1 MVRLLTF
8 ALLAASL
15 SLWSAQVF
23 GNSPCGALD
32 TAYCSSGMSGD
43 CYSCSPGQC
52 GHAPYWSCPIPGHRH
67 PAGTPCPILGHAFGL
82 GQALGLGH
90 AFGLGKGDRGGHD
103 GDGGDGRDGR
113 GRDGRD
119 GRDGRG
125 RDGRD
130 GFGFGGGL
138 RNGVGNIFGFGNY
151 ADGPGEDGVVVHRL
165 GSNSAGAE
173 YAEGALERYMI
184 ANANRRYATRQMTVG
199 TLPMPAGPTP
209 TGVFDSFLTPQQYQR
224 VRPVVAGM
232 APMPG
237 HPGYALPQGHVMPP
251 HGHILQVL
259 PLPPGYG
266 TPQWFAAH
274 GLALPLGYG
283 SPEWFGEHGLALPP
297 GFGTPEWHAALAQV
311 GATQPDTSHTQT
323 AALPPGY
330 GTPEWFA
337 AHGLPL
343 PPGYGTPEWFATHGL
358 PLPPGYGTPEWYAAH
373 GLALPPGYGTPE
385 WFAAHGLALPP
396 GFGSPEWHAGMARTT
411 ALAQGHIAILTPG
424 QAVPQ
429 GHSAVLSLGPAV
441 PQGHTAILPPGQV
454 VPLGHTAVLAPVPPV
469 PYGHTAVLPPTQTST
484 LGHSPVLPP
493 STHVPSGYD
502 GYAPSHSQGSPEA
515 ASERIVYIP
524 YAMPPQIQVE
534 RIAKALRIPSMRQ
547 VLGDTRTYEYPEM
560 PLNMYTT
567 RGPRDF
573 FAPNPPSIGY

>member
-8 ALLAASL
+8 ALFAASL

-32 TAYCSSGMSGD
+32 TAHCSSGMSEG
-43 CYSCSPGQC
+43 CHSCSPGQC
-52 GHAPYWSCPIPGHRH
+52 GHASHWSCPIPGHRH
-67 PAGTPCPILGHAFGL
+67 PVGTPCPILGHAFS
-82 GQALGLGH
+82 LGH
-90 AFGLGKGDRGGHD
+90 AFGMGKGGKG
-103 GDGGDGRDGR
+103 GRDGKSR
-113 GRDGRD
+113 GGI
-119 GRDGRG
+119 
-125 RDGRD
+125 
-130 GFGFGGGL
+130 
-138 RNGVGNIFGFGNY
+138 RNGLGGVFGFGNY
-151 ADGPGEDGVVVHRL
+151 ADGPGEDAVVAHRL
-165 GSNSAGAE
+165 GSNSIGAE
-173 YAEGALERYMI
+173 YAEGVLERYMV
-184 ANANRRYATRQMTVG
+184 ANANRKMMAG
-199 TLPMPAGPTP
+199 TLPMPVGPTP
-209 TGVFDSFLTPQQYQR
+209 TGLFDSFFTPQQYQR
-224 VRPVVAGM
+224 TRPAVAGM
-232 APMPG
+232 PPMPG
-237 HPGYALPQGHVMPP
+237 HPGYALPPGHVMPP
-251 HGHILQVL
+251 HGYILHVL

-297 GFGTPEWHAALAQV
+297 GFGTPEWHAALAASQEQS
-311 GATQPDTSHTQT
+311 TRI
-323 AALPPGY
+323 
-330 GTPEWFA
+330 
-337 AHGLPL
+337 LPL
-343 PPGYGTPEWFATHGL
+343 PQ
-358 PLPPGYGTPEWYAAH
+358 GYGTPEWYAAH

-385 WFAAHGLALPP
+385 WFTAHGLALPP
-396 GFGSPEWHAGMARTT
+396 GFGTPEWYAGVARTT

-441 PQGHTAILPPGQV
+441 PQGHSVILPPGQV
-454 VPLGHTAVLAPVPPV
+454 VPLGHTAVLAPIPPL
-469 PYGHTAVLPPTQTST
+469 PYGHTAVLPPIPTST

-493 STHVPSGYD
+493 GTRVPPSYD
-502 GYAPSHSQGSPEA
+502 GYVPSHSQGSPEA